1 MMVSGLVRIEMEM
14 EHKLGL
20 MEQDMKVSGK
30 VIEHAGKENFGI
42 LMEIY
47 TMVNGRMIKLMDKEP
62 IFM

>member
-1 MMVSGLVRIEMEM
+1 MVSGLARIEMGM

-30 VIEHAGKENFGI
+30 VIEHAVKENFGI

-62 IFM
+62 TFM